1 MIRPI
6 GDPGAASA
14 TELGR
19 DIDAIE
25 GGRVSDG
32 GRVNEGG
39 RAIDD
44 IEGGRFIDDIEG
56 GRVIDDIEGGRF
68 IDDIEGGRAI
78 DDIEGGRFIDA
89 NESVRCIDVGR
100 AANAANDERDA
111 ERERASEG
119 GICGFHLPDTTRFD
133 TDRGIDA
140 RFVTGGGAAGTLVSP
155 S

>member
-1 MIRPI
+1 MIRPR

-14 TELGR
+14 TEVGR

-25 GGRVSDG
+25 SGRVSDG
-32 GRVNEGG
+32 GRVIEDG
-39 RAIDD
+39 RVIDD

-68 IDDIEGGRAI
+68 IDAT
-78 DDIEGGRFIDA
+78 
-89 NESVRCIDVGR
+89 ESFRCIDVGR
-100 AANAANDERDA
+100 PANAANDERDA

-119 GICGFHLPDTTRFD
+119 GTCGFHLPDTTRFD

-140 RFVTGGGAAGTLVSP
+140 RFDTGGGAAGTLVSP
-155 S
+155 PS